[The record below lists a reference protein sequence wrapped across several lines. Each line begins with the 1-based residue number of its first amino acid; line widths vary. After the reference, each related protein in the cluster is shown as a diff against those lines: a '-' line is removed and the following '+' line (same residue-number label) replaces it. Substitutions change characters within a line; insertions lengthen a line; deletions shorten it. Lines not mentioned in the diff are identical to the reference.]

1 MATSKDD
8 DLGQSEFYEPTEADK
23 ELTDFVTSHCTKW
36 RDYRDVNFLPDWLEY
51 ERIFRGQWAAEDKTR
66 ESERSRIVTPATQQ
80 AVETRH
86 AEIMEAIF
94 GQGDFFDIEDNIQ
107 DVNGNPIDV
116 ELIKAQLMEDFKKD
130 KIRKAIDQI
139 ELMAEIYGTG
149 IGEIVVTTE
158 KEFVPA
164 TQAIPGQVGQAAI
177 GVIER
182 DRIGV
187 KIIPVN
193 PKNFL
198 FDPNGTS
205 IDDCMG
211 VAIEKYVSIHK
222 VVRGIEKGIYRKVD
236 IGTTGEDTDLE
247 PTQEIS
253 QYQDEKVLLLTYYG
267 LVPREYLNNLKE
279 NKEVVELFP
288 ENSVAEDYSDLVE
301 AIVVIAN
308 DGLLLKA
315 EENPYMMKDRPVLSY
330 QDDTVPNRLLGRG
343 TVEKAFNMQKAIDAQ
358 TRSHLDSLALTVS
371 PMMAM
376 DANRLPRGMKFE
388 VKPGKAILTNGN
400 PQEIL
405 YPFKF
410 GNTDPNSLQTAQSF
424 ERMLL
429 QATGTLDS
437 QGMVSN
443 VSRDGG
449 QGGMSM
455 AVASIIK
462 KYKRT
467 LVNFQE
473 DFLIPF
479 IKKAAF
485 RFMQFDPERY
495 PSVDMNFIPTATL
508 GIIAREYEQQQFIG
522 LLQTLGPNTPV
533 LPIILKGIIANSSL
547 SNRYELM
554 GALDKMSQPDEQA
567 QQLAQ
572 VQQQLALQAAQ
583 AQIAVQ
589 TTQAEQNRAEA
600 QKLLTE
606 AQLMPQE
613 VQAKMSASLTK
624 NLPNEDEANQREF
637 DKRVK
642 LAELMLKEA
651 DIKNKSKI
659 VELQMAE
666 KNNKIAGMEQDFLDQ
681 LTKQLSASKTEG

>member
-1 MATSKDD
+1 MATDKEVK
-8 DLGQSEFYEPTEADK
+8 LEQNEFYEPTEADK
-23 ELTDFVTSHCTKW
+23 ELTDFITSHCDKW
-36 RDYRDVNFLPDWLEY
+36 RDWRDANYLPAYLEY
-51 ERIFRGQWAAEDKTR
+51 ERIFRGQWASEDKTR

-107 DVNGNPIDV
+107 DVNGVAIDV
-116 ELIKAQLMEDFKKD
+116 ELIKAQLTEDFKKD

-149 IGEIVVTTE
+149 IGEIIVKTE
-158 KEFVPA
+158 TEYVPS
-164 TQAIPGQVGQAAI
+164 TRPIPNQMGQAAI
-177 GVIER
+177 GVMER
-182 DRIGV
+182 DRISV
-187 KIIPVN
+187 KINPIN

-198 FDPNGTS
+198 FDPNGTTV
-205 IDDCMG
+205 DDCMG

-222 VVRGIEKGIYRKVD
+222 IVQGIEKGIYRKVD
-236 IGTTGEDTDLE
+236 IGTASEDTDLE

-267 LVPREYLNNLKE
+267 LVPREYLNNLEE
-279 NKEVVELFP
+279 NKDIVDLFP
-288 ENSVAEDYSDLVE
+288 ENSAAEDYTDMVE

-308 DGLLLKA
+308 DGMLLKA

-358 TRSHLDSLALTVS
+358 TRSHLDSLALSTS
-371 PMMAM
+371 PMIAM
-376 DANRLPRGMKFE
+376 DATRLPRGMKFE
-388 VKPGKAILTNGN
+388 VKPGKAILTNGA
-400 PQEIL
+400 PSEIL

-410 GNTDPNSLQTAQSF
+410 GQTDPNNLATAKDF

-437 QGMVSN
+437 NGMVSQA
-443 VSRDGG
+443 SRDG
-449 QGGMSM
+449 GGMSM

-522 LLQTLGPNTPV
+522 LLQTLGAETPV
-533 LPIILKGIIANSSL
+533 LPIILKGIIGNSSL
-547 SNRYELM
+547 SNRMELI
-554 GALDKMSQPDEQA
+554 AKLDEMMQPNPEA
-567 QQLAQ
+567 QQMAQ
-572 VQQQLALQAAQ
+572 MQQQLALQAAQ
-583 AQIAVQ
+583 AQIAVS

-600 QKLLTE
+600 TKLSVE
-606 AQLMPQE
+606 AQLLPQE
-613 VQAKMSASLTK
+613 IQAKNLSSITK
-624 NLPNEDEANQREF
+624 NLPNEDDANQREF

-642 LAELMLKEA
+642 IAELMLKEA

-666 KNNKIAGMEQDFLDQ
+666 KNNKISGMEEDFLE
-681 LTKQLSASKTEG
+681 QLSRELGSGQTGIQ